1 MSAATESE
9 RPFAPV
15 PGAEHDDDEDDEV
28 ESRPRHPYTWLH
40 LIVLALVAFV
50 LGFLLVLLYTKANDG
65 ASAASS
71 ALSIVTTAPRAGPS
85 A

>member
-1 MSAATESE
+1 M
-9 RPFAPV
+9 
-15 PGAEHDDDEDDEV
+15 
-28 ESRPRHPYTWLH
+28 
-40 LIVLALVAFV
+40 LAIVAFV

-71 ALSIVTTAPRAGPS
+71 LLDLVATAPRAGPS